1 MSDELLGVIIS
12 AVATS
17 IISIIGF
24 IVTYKS
30 MKRNFREELEK
41 EKVSIHIEKMSIVP
55 YNVLQLMDKIIKTK
69 GKGDVLKDFTDLMD
83 TIYAYGSEKAIQ
95 IAATM
100 QKENYIYSGT
110 DQFNHYRV
118 ISLYILLATQ
128 IKYDVTGIVVSP
140 EFWLQMKLT
149 DYTKNR
155 ETFRKVNNQI
165 VNQLDLK
172 KDLEYK
178 VYLLGTK
185 ILRKTK
191 DVVKMKPI
199 RSME

>member
-1 MSDELLGVIIS
+1 MSDELLGVIIT
-12 AVATS
+12 AVVTS

-41 EKVSIHIEKMSIVP
+41 EK
-55 YNVLQLMDKIIKTK
+55 
-69 GKGDVLKDFTDLMD
+69 
-83 TIYAYGSEKAIQ
+83 A
-95 IAATM
+95 
-100 QKENYIYSGT
+100 YSGT

-140 EFWLQMKLT
+140 ELWLQ
-149 DYTKNR
+149 
-155 ETFRKVNNQI
+155 
-165 VNQLDLK
+165 
-172 KDLEYK
+172 
-178 VYLLGTK
+178 
-185 ILRKTK
+185 
-191 DVVKMKPI
+191 MKPI